1 MKEKVDKKIIQI
13 QDATQLDF
21 LEQIRELELE
31 QRCAIEYKEDISYK
45 GVELLVRK
53 LAQVSEYKVSLTYGD
68 VGISI
73 FKHNLEKRFILSIIA
88 LLQLLKKGNMKR
100 I

>member
-1 MKEKVDKKIIQI
+1 MEYQKHIIDEKISELRQMKEKVDKKIIQI

-73 FKHNLEKRFILSIIA
+73 FK
-88 LLQLLKKGNMKR
+88 R